1 MCLCITNTSISL
13 SGLFLLNAL
22 KRSPTKSSVAGLP
35 RVQRLPQ
42 EVLRF
47 HSESRVRFRD
57 SVHGSSLTA
66 SRASSLSLQACYISW
81 KNGVTCFNSD
91 QSLACNDWSTQNTHT
106 THHTHKLNVRILFVL
121 HALQTSYNALLIYTR
136 LYLFRLYLSE

>member
-1 MCLCITNTSISL
+1 MNIIGLHENISL

-35 RVQRLPQ
+35 RVQRL
-42 EVLRF
+42 VLRF

-66 SRASSLSLQACYISW
+66 SRASSLSLQPCYISW

-91 QSLACNDWSTQNTHT
+91 QSLACNDWSTQTHT
-106 THHTHKLNVRILFVL
+106 PHTQAECQKIICLVCTLDFIQGFAYLYKALF
-121 HALQTSYNALLIYTR
+121 I
-136 LYLFRLYLSE
+136 

>member
-1 MCLCITNTSISL
+1 MHENIYL

-22 KRSPTKSSVAGLP
+22 KRSPTNSVAGLP
-35 RVQRLPQ
+35 RVQRL
-42 EVLRF
+42 VLRF

-66 SRASSLSLQACYISW
+66 SRASSLSLQPWYISW
-81 KNGVTCFNSD
+81 KNGVTCFKSD

-121 HALQTSYNALLIYTR
+121 HAL
-136 LYLFRLYLSE
+136 